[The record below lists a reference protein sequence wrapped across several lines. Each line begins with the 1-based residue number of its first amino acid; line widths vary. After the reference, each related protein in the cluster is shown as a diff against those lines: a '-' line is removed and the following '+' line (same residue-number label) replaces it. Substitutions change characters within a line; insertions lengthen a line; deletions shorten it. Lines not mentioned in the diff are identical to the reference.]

1 MPAAHTCSHPSSLLP
16 ISQSSMSAPATS
28 PEYDFEWAPTPA
40 ASSETMPAG
49 QRRQPA
55 RIVDNLSPPL
65 IAMFAVVCAAFI
77 IVVYTRLLSRR
88 IHRLHRRWKR
98 WRRCRRLLRSTA
110 TDFVSGSRS
119 RSQSQSQS
127 SPPPPHATAFPFSS
141 DSYSDHLLSPYG
153 LDDAAIKTLPL
164 SVFSRSK
171 AKQPAATN
179 RDCAVCLLE
188 FEDGE
193 WLRTLPICAHAF
205 HVECID
211 VWLRSHATCP
221 LCRAAVSFRSDS
233 PFVPMRAARIRPSFD
248 DIVVLDPPPPD
259 PASPIMEERGRGFL
273 LKRSYSFGFEGSVAA
288 DRIVMEVA
296 AATASPA
303 WRLRHHQ
310 SHHHQH
316 RGFWSK
322 RWPSPFGGGGSAR
335 GFSSRPYYYQRSGG
349 AMKSPF
355 VKRWGFGPLSSGGG
369 GSGGA
374 TALSTSAWGRRSR
387 SMTSPSAAWMGRPVG
402 VFSSSRLRCGDPEAL
417 LSPERFNRR

>member
-1 MPAAHTCSHPSSLLP
+1 MAA
-16 ISQSSMSAPATS
+16 
-28 PEYDFEWAPTPA
+28 
-40 ASSETMPAG
+40 
-49 QRRQPA
+49 
-55 RIVDNLSPPL
+55 V
-65 IAMFAVVCAAFI
+65 
-77 IVVYTRLLSRR
+77 
-88 IHRLHRRWKR
+88 
-98 WRRCRRLLRSTA
+98 
-110 TDFVSGSRS
+110 
-119 RSQSQSQS
+119 
-127 SPPPPHATAFPFSS
+127 PPPPSLHRIRFRIRIPIPIPIPIPIIPSS
-141 DSYSDHLLSPYG
+141 SPRHGLPVLLRLLLRPS
-153 LDDAAIKTLPL
+153 ALPL
-164 SVFSRSK
+164 RPRRRCHQNAAALRLSRSK

-188 FEDGE
+188 FEEGE

-288 DRIVMEVA
+288 DRIVMEAA